1 MRTHHGI
8 LGRIYA
14 KLPQSIREK
23 TGEQTY
29 EAYVNIR
36 RRILGAKP
44 KLAEGKRKIT
54 YIETNRGHKET
65 LIFLH
70 GFADS
75 KDNFYDA
82 SHYLAQHFNL
92 ICPDLPGFGE
102 SSKLR
107 GDRYNLE
114 NYAEWIADFAE
125 TLGLESFHL
134 AGNSLGGAV
143 AAQLAID
150 HGHLVKS
157 LTLIDPAG
165 VFYEQRYSLHHE
177 LFSGRVIFD
186 IQNRQHFEYFLH
198 RVYYR
203 NILLPAPVK
212 DHFFKEFKRRSRW
225 HRKILGDLFEGLK
238 SIDDPRLYK
247 TALNDRLKHIKADTL
262 ILWGD
267 EDTLF
272 PYQTA
277 YLMKEH
283 IPQAKL
289 HFFTDVGH
297 CPQVE
302 SPRMFSRV
310 LRKFITELEP
320 ELFENKASLAAES
333 KTDDRKS
340 TASRKVKVKPKAKSK
355 ITSQKTV
362 QKKSTKSTDVSSKA
376 LNVKKP
382 QNVQKARQV
391 ASTASAAN
399 LKVKR

>member
-1 MRTHHGI
+1 MRSHHGI

-14 KLPQSIREK
+14 KLPQAIREK

-29 EAYVNIR
+29 EAYINIR
-36 RRILGAKP
+36 RRILGATP
-44 KLAEGKRKIT
+44 KIAEGKRKIT

-82 SHYLAQHFNL
+82 GHYLAQHFNL
-92 ICPDLPGFGE
+92 ICPDLPGFGK

-114 NYAEWIADFAE
+114 NYAEWIADFAN
-125 TLGLESFHL
+125 TIGLDSFHL

-157 LTLIDPAG
+157 LTLVDPAG
-165 VFYEQRYSLHHE
+165 VFYEDQYSLHHE

-212 DHFFKEFKRRSRW
+212 DHFFKEFKRHSRW

-238 SIDDPRLYK
+238 SIDDPNLYK
-247 TALNDRLKHIKADTL
+247 TALNNRLQHIKADTL

-283 IPQAKL
+283 MPHAKL

-310 LRKFITELEP
+310 LRKFVSELEP
-320 ELFENKASLAAES
+320 KLFDQQALKILKSEKAPGKSSANLKKKTTRVAS
-333 KTDDRKS
+333 KTATKAKKS
-340 TASRKVKVKPKAKSK
+340 PSKVKKAKPEKIQSK
-355 ITSQKTV
+355 
-362 QKKSTKSTDVSSKA
+362 
-376 LNVKKP
+376 
-382 QNVQKARQV
+382 QV
-391 ASTASAAN
+391 ASVAN
-399 LKVKR
+399 AVKGQAKL